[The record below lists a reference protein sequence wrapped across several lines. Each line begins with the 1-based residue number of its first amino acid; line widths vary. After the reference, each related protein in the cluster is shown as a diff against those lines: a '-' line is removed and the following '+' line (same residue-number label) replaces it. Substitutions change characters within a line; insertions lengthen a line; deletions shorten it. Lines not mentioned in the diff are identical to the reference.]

1 MIRDEIFKEEKVK
14 PPYFYNLK
22 SFLQDWN
29 IKEAMEDIKRFLIL
43 FKMANQSSEADETDL
58 KISNQIKAA
67 LEYKRQR
74 KEMR

>member
-1 MIRDEIFKEEKVK
+1 
-14 PPYFYNLK
+14 
-22 SFLQDWN
+22 
-29 IKEAMEDIKRFLIL
+29 MEDIKRFLIL

-58 KISNQIKAA
+58 KISSQIKAA